1 MDTAG
6 GAATFTV
13 SVEVALP
20 FATTPTCGGLKLQA
34 MPEGTPEQP
43 KVSCPAK
50 PPVELSAT
58 AKLAELPAATV
69 ALLGEIE
76 PVMPPTATC
85 TICVCVMLP
94 LAALTVT
101 E

>member
-1 MDTAG
+1 MPF
-6 GAATFTV
+6 AAT
-13 SVEVALP
+13 L
-20 FATTPTCGGLKLQA
+20 TCGGLKLQA

-43 KVSCPAK
+43 RVSCPAK

-58 AKLAELPAATV
+58 AKFAELPAATV
-69 ALLGEIE
+69 ALVGEMELAI
-76 PVMPPTATC
+76 PPTATC
-85 TICVCVMLP
+85 TVCVCVMLP